1 MARPVNLEVEIER
14 FLDALDE
21 KAAALRDVVA
31 ATKTEVARSSFAN
44 YKKFAEV
51 CGDFDSFCIL
61 IEYRLKRLPQGSG
74 RAQLDARFHAA
85 RVAHMSRQL
94 KTSIELMGIVAST
107 HALPLG
113 AKDVFLRELRS
124 IYALKNA
131 LSEPAFADSVAAETA
146 HDIELAEKILR
157 EIIERAPTM
166 LELSLGIENGEA
178 TAVEV

>member
-1 MARPVNLEVEIER
+1 VSRPVNLEAEIER

-21 KAAALRDVVA
+21 KVAALRDVVA
-31 ATKTEVARSSFAN
+31 ETKSEVARSSFAN
-44 YKKFAEV
+44 YKKFADA

-61 IEYRLKRLPQGSG
+61 IEYRLKRLPQGPAC
-74 RAQLDARFHAA
+74 AQLGARFQGA

-107 HALPLG
+107 NALPLG
-113 AKDVFLRELRS
+113 AKDLFLRELRS

-131 LSEPAFADSVAAETA
+131 LSEPPFADGVAAETA

-157 EIIERAPTM
+157 EIIERAPT
-166 LELSLGIENGEA
+166 LFELSLGAAKDEA
-178 TAVEV
+178 AAAEA

>member
-1 MARPVNLEVEIER
+1 MARTVNLEAEIER

-21 KAAALRDVVA
+21 KSSTLREVVA
-31 ATKTEVARSSFAN
+31 ATKSEVARSSFAN
-44 YKKFAEV
+44 YKKFSDV

-61 IEYRLKRLPQGSG
+61 IEYRLKRLPQGPA
-74 RAQLDARFHAA
+74 RAQLGARFQAA

-94 KTSIELMGIVAST
+94 KTSIELMGLVASVRE
-107 HALPLG
+107 LPLG

-131 LSEPAFADSVAAETA
+131 LSEPPFADGVAPETA
-146 HDIELAEKILR
+146 HDIDLAEKILR

-166 LELSLGIENGEA
+166 LELSLGIESGEA
-178 TAVEV
+178 TAAEA

>member
-1 MARPVNLEVEIER
+1 MARTVNLEAEIER

-21 KAAALRDVVA
+21 KEAALRDVVA
-31 ATKTEVARSSFAN
+31 STKSEVARSSFAN
-44 YKKFAEV
+44 YKKFSDA

-61 IEYRLKRLPQGSG
+61 IEYRLKRLPQGPVHA
-74 RAQLDARFHAA
+74 RLNARFQAA

-94 KTSIELMGIVAST
+94 KTSIELMGLVAN
-107 HALPLG
+107 ARELPMG

-131 LSEPAFADSVAAETA
+131 LSEPPFAASVTPEST
-146 HDIELAEKILR
+146 HNIELAEKILR

-166 LELSLGIENGEA
+166 LELSLGISGGEA
-178 TAVEV
+178 TAADA